1 MTDQLYTT
9 HDISRLLQVD
19 PSTVSKWIDRGILMA
34 FRTPGGHRRVRS
46 ADLRTFLITHQM
58 PVPEELGSS
67 TVRLLVVDDER
78 QVLDAI
84 KRAFKPYANQVEL
97 QTTTSGVEALLL
109 VSEQKPHGMLIDL
122 NMPDIDGIEV
132 CRRIRAR
139 KQMEGVRLITMTSA
153 HSPEVV
159 ESSKQAGAVACLPKP
174 LDVQQVLDLLDLFRL
189 LPLTL
194 LTAAVKRQA
203 ARPPRAAK
211 RLH

>member
-1 MTDQLYTT
+1 MSAGMKQGRDEESSMTDQLYTT

-159 ESSKQAGAVACLPKP
+159 EQSKQAGAVACLPKP
-174 LDVQQVLDLLDLFRL
+174 LDVQQVLDLFRV
-189 LPLTL
+189 PLALGGT
-194 LTAAVKRQA
+194 TPAAVKR
-203 ARPPRAAK
+203 
-211 RLH
+211 

>member
-1 MTDQLYTT
+1 MKAGSQEEQSEGSSMTDQLYTT

-174 LDVQQVLDLLDLFRL
+174 LDVQQVLDLFRV
-189 LPLTL
+189 PLALGANT
-194 LTAAVKRQA
+194 AVKR
-203 ARPPRAAK
+203 
-211 RLH
+211 

>member
-1 MTDQLYTT
+1 MASGTMQSEGSTAMTDQLYTT

-46 ADLRTFLITHQM
+46 TDLRTFLVTHQM

-78 QVLDAI
+78 PVLDAI
-84 KRAFKPYANQVEL
+84 KRAFKPHANQVEL

-109 VSEQKPHGMLIDL
+109 VSEQKPHGMIIDL

-132 CRRIRAR
+132 CKRIRAR
-139 KQMEGVRLITMTSA
+139 KQMEGVRLITMTSM
-153 HSPEVV
+153 HTPDVV
-159 ESSKQAGAVACLPKP
+159 EQSKQAGAVACLAKP
-174 LDVQQVLDLLDLFRL
+174 LDVTQVMELFRV
-189 LPLTL
+189 PLALNTS
-194 LTAAVKRQA
+194 A
-203 ARPPRAAK
+203 ARK
-211 RLH
+211 

>member
-46 ADLRTFLITHQM
+46 ADLRTFLIAHQM
-58 PVPEELGSS
+58 PVPEELGSG

-78 QVLDAI
+78 AVLDAV
-84 KRAFKPYANQVEL
+84 KRAFKPFSAQVEL

-109 VSEQKPHGMLIDL
+109 VSEQKPHGMIIDL
-122 NMPDIDGIEV
+122 NMPDIDGLEV

-139 KQMEGVRLITMTSA
+139 KQMEGVRLITMTPMHTA
-153 HSPEVV
+153 DVV
-159 ESSKQAGAVACLPKP
+159 EQSKQAGALACLAKP
-174 LDVQQVLDLLDLFRL
+174 LDVQQVLELFRVPISL
-189 LPLTL
+189 G
-194 LTAAVKRQA
+194 
-203 ARPPRAAK
+203 AK
-211 RLH
+211 R

>member
-1 MTDQLYTT
+1 MASGTMQSEGSTAMTDQLYTT

-46 ADLRTFLITHQM
+46 TDLRTFLVTHQM

-78 QVLDAI
+78 PVLDAI
-84 KRAFKPYANQVEL
+84 KRAFKPHANQVEL

-109 VSEQKPHGMLIDL
+109 VSEQKPHGMIIDL

-132 CRRIRAR
+132 CKRIRAR
-139 KQMEGVRLITMTSA
+139 KQMEGVRLITMTSL
-153 HSPEVV
+153 HTPDVV
-159 ESSKQAGAVACLPKP
+159 EASKQAGAVACLAKP
-174 LDVQQVLDLLDLFRL
+174 LDVTQVMELFRV
-189 LPLTL
+189 PLALNTS
-194 LTAAVKRQA
+194 A
-203 ARPPRAAK
+203 ARK
-211 RLH
+211 

>member
-1 MTDQLYTT
+1 MGSGIMQQEGSTAMTDQLYTT

-58 PVPEELGSS
+58 PVPEELGSG
-67 TVRLLVVDDER
+67 TVRLLAVDDER
-78 QVLDAI
+78 PVLDAI
-84 KRAFKPYANQVEL
+84 KRAFKPFAAQVEL

-109 VSEQKPHGMLIDL
+109 VSEQKPHGMIIDL
-122 NMPDIDGIEV
+122 NMPDIDGLEV

-153 HSPEVV
+153 HTPEVV
-159 ESSKQAGAVACLPKP
+159 EQSKQAGALACMAKP
-174 LDVQQVLDLLDLFRL
+174 LDVQQVLELFRV
-189 LPLTL
+189 PLAL
-194 LTAAVKRQA
+194 S
-203 ARPPRAAK
+203 AK
-211 RLH
+211 R

>member
-1 MTDQLYTT
+1 MGSGIMQQEGSTAMTDQLYTT

-58 PVPEELGSS
+58 PVPEELGSG

-78 QVLDAI
+78 AVLDAI
-84 KRAFKPYANQVEL
+84 KRAFKPFAAQVEL

-109 VSEQKPHGMLIDL
+109 VSEQKPHGMIIDL
-122 NMPDIDGIEV
+122 NMPDIDGLEV

-139 KQMEGVRLITMTSA
+139 KQMEGVRLITMTSL
-153 HSPEVV
+153 HSPDVV
-159 ESSKQAGAVACLPKP
+159 EQSKQAGALACMAKP
-174 LDVQQVLDLLDLFRL
+174 LDVQQVLELFRV
-189 LPLTL
+189 PLAL
-194 LTAAVKRQA
+194 S
-203 ARPPRAAK
+203 AK
-211 RLH
+211 R

>member
-46 ADLRTFLITHQM
+46 TDLRSFLIQHQM

-67 TVRLLVVDDER
+67 LVRLLVVDDER

-84 KRAFKPYANQVEL
+84 KRAFKPYGTQVEVI
-97 QTTTSGVEALLL
+97 TTTSGVEALLL

-122 NMPDIDGIEV
+122 NMPDIDGLEV

-139 KQMEGVRLITMTSA
+139 KQMESVRLITMTSL
-153 HSPEVV
+153 HSPEVI
-159 ESSKQAGAVACLPKP
+159 EGSKQAGAVACLPKP
-174 LDVQQVLDLLDLFRL
+174 LDVQQVMELFRI
-189 LPLTL
+189 PLA
-194 LTAAVKRQA
+194 LTTTPTGTAVPPPKR
-203 ARPPRAAK
+203 
-211 RLH
+211 